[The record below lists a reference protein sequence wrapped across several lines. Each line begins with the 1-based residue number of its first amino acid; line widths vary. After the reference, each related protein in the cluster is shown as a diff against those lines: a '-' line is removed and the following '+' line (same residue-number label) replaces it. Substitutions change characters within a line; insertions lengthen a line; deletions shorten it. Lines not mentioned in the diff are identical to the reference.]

1 MKMKE
6 IEPKGVRV
14 PSCCVSTIDLPMDSA
29 LMIAETKH
37 LFWEFDVITKI

>member
-14 PSCCVSTIDLPMDSA
+14 PSCCVSTIDLPIDSV
-29 LMIAETKH
+29 LIFVEIKQTF
-37 LFWEFDVITKI
+37 LLGI